1 MAYQITPK
9 TVFRGG
15 FGVAYTG
22 SAQYNLGGGAI
33 SATDP
38 IGPAGS
44 AGLPIMTLAGGVP
57 LTQAQIAWPN
67 FNPGFY
73 PVNGIIPGAGPAQL
87 YDPNAGRPARQYQ
100 WSVGIQRE
108 IFRNLLVEGSYI
120 GNRGIWWTNN
130 SLVNYNYL
138 STAILNQYG
147 LSLNNPADIAIL
159 SAPLNSPAAGPF
171 MNKVPFAGFPVTATV
186 AQSLR
191 PFPQFSSGLSGLAS
205 PLGDTWY
212 DSLQTKVTKRYSHGL
227 DFTFAFTWS
236 KSIDNFVGTP
246 DLQNRELAKSLSYQD
261 QPFVGRVGFSYI
273 LPRWGHNK
281 ALSFVVRDWTFT
293 GFFNYAS
300 GLPIPPPAANAFPTI
315 NQLTFEGGAVA
326 TGSAGTTIGN
336 TEIRVP
342 GVPLFTKNLNCHCFD
357 PNKTFVLNPAAWVN
371 PALGQFGASPY
382 YTDYRYQ
389 RRPGENMS
397 IGRQFRIRESMILS
411 VRAEFQNLFNR
422 TEVNNPTVT
431 NPQAPQTVS
440 SAGLTTGGFGYIN
453 NTSLAVPPRTGTLVA
468 RFQF

>member
-1 MAYQITPK
+1 MASNANVGANHIGLPYASFLLGAVDTAEVDSPSRVRFGKQQWGFYVQDSWKVTRKLTLDLGLRYDYSTWYKEQYGRSPNLAPNLADPTAGGHPGATIYQATCGCSFANNYPWGFGPRFGMAYQITPK

-22 SAQYNLGGGAI
+22 TPQYNLGGGAI

-38 IGPAGS
+38 IGPAGT

-73 PVNGIIPGAGPAQL
+73 PVNGVFPGAGPAQF

-100 WSVGIQRE
+100 WSFGIQRE
-108 IFRNLLVEGSYI
+108 IFRNLLVEASYI

-147 LSLNNPADIAIL
+147 LSLSNPADIAIL
-159 SAPLNSPAAGPF
+159 SAPLNSPTAGRF
-171 MNKVPFAGFPVTATV
+171 MNKIPFTGFPLTATV

-191 PFPQFSSGLSGLAS
+191 PFPRFSSGLNGLAS

-227 DFTFAFTWS
+227 DLTFAFTWS

-246 DLQNRELAKSLSYQD
+246 DIQNRHSRSLS
-261 QPFVGRVGFSYI
+261 VIRTSRSWAVWAS
-273 LPRWGHNK
+273 
-281 ALSFVVRDWTFT
+281 VTFCPNGDT
-293 GFFNYAS
+293 TRRSRSWSAIGPSPAS
-300 GLPIPPPAANAFPTI
+300 
-315 NQLTFEGGAVA
+315 
-326 TGSAGTTIGN
+326 
-336 TEIRVP
+336 
-342 GVPLFTKNLNCHCFD
+342 
-357 PNKTFVLNPAAWVN
+357 
-371 PALGQFGASPY
+371 
-382 YTDYRYQ
+382 
-389 RRPGENMS
+389 
-397 IGRQFRIRESMILS
+397 
-411 VRAEFQNLFNR
+411 
-422 TEVNNPTVT
+422 
-431 NPQAPQTVS
+431 
-440 SAGLTTGGFGYIN
+440 
-453 NTSLAVPPRTGTLVA
+453 
-468 RFQF
+468 